1 MADDGLR
8 RWTNYQGFRKFFSAA
23 NGDNRKLWRKS
34 LDVVF
39 LLVDEAAGNQH
50 RKRHVL
56 MAGGLESAVQRL
68 LEGFPQ
74 GPAGGTEGHAA
85 AHRRAG
91 GGLGFEDQ
99 MVVPLGENLCA
110 GR

>member
-56 MAGGLESAVQRL
+56 MAGGLESAVKRL
-68 LEGFPQ
+68 LGVFPQ
-74 GPAGGTEGHAA
+74 RPAVGAHDHAA
-85 AHRRAG
+85 AARRLVGELAVG
-91 GGLGFEDQ
+91 DQ
-99 MVVPLGENLCA
+99 VG
-110 GR
+110 